1 MGFKRLNF
9 TVILFLLLFSQSLF
23 AQSKNCASGV
33 KSFDEITKNCINS
46 FEPELNKEKKV
57 VDMLTKIGSKKDY
70 ADDISVYNEA
80 FDKVKKA
87 AIDTGLSSK
96 TISYLL
102 KNKSSLRLIIP
113 KDDAAIKGKVFA
125 FKTSTGRM
133 GKFIVRSS
141 VVNAKNCD
149 LSLDIITFTQDGV
162 NNPVGSFSIEMA
174 YGSWTKDTAGF
185 DARSVNDFSLSNVGG
200 ACVLTAEGATAK
212 EIVTIQQESL
222 IKGRDLLVEAGLFLI
237 FLAVF
242 LVARQ
247 VFQDEDRYKAQS
259 TLEDAEKDEEKN
271 DFSSDIVL
279 KYSRPFFKR
288 YFTPVVQGMKNK
300 KKIRDKYKRKLASAG
315 MTKILTPED
324 LYAFKLFLIIGFP
337 ILFLVFRAFLEETWP
352 LISVIPLSGIGFMYP
367 DIWLNGKIA
376 KRKDEI
382 VNAMP
387 FIVDML
393 ALAVEAGLDFMA
405 AIQKVVEKAPPTA
418 LSEEFEILMKETK
431 IGASRAEG
439 LRQLAWRIDSID
451 ISSFTATLIAADSV
465 GASIG
470 PILKTLAAEMRQK
483 RSAEAE
489 KKGATAATK
498 ILFPMMFLIMPAV
511 AIIIMAPIGLQMMAG
526 G

>member
-1 MGFKRLNF
+1 MKINRFYF
-9 TVILFLLLFSQSLF
+9 FVIILLLQISIPSNSY
-23 AQSKNCASGV
+23 AQQCA
-33 KSFDEITKNCINS
+33 KDIDSFDKITSSCVLSFKGELDIKEEIVRD
-46 FEPELNKEKKV
+46 LNR
-57 VDMLTKIGSKKDY
+57 LGNKKDY
-70 ADDISVYNEA
+70 EDISLYNQEIQ
-80 FDKVKKA
+80 KIKTKA
-87 AIDTGLSSK
+87 LEKGLSENTAK
-96 TISYLL
+96 YLIAY
-102 KNKSSLRLIIP
+102 KSSLRLVIP
-113 KDDAAIKGKVFA
+113 KESEKIKGSAYA

-133 GKFIVRSS
+133 GKFIIRSS

-149 LSLDIITFTQDGV
+149 LSLDIITYTQDGV

-200 ACVLTAEGATAK
+200 KCVLTAEGATARK
-212 EIVTIQQESL
+212 ITTIKAESL
-222 IKGRDLLVEAGLFLI
+222 IKGRDLLVEAGLALI

-259 TLEDAEKDEEKN
+259 TLEDAEKEEDKK

-315 MTKILTPED
+315 MTKALTPED
-324 LYAFKLFLIIGFP
+324 VYAFKLFLILGFP
-337 ILFLVFRAFLEETWP
+337 IVFLALRAFLEETWP
-352 LISVIPLSGIGFMYP
+352 LMSVFPLSAVGFMYP

-376 KRKDEI
+376 KRKEEV

-405 AIQKVVEKAPPTA
+405 AIQKVVEKAPPSA
-418 LSEEFEILMKETK
+418 LSDEFEILMKETK

-439 LRQLAWRIDSID
+439 LRQLAWRTDSIE

-511 AIIIMAPIGLQMMAG
+511 AIVIMAPIGLQMMAG
-526 G
+526 GG